1 VLYRLVALRRSH
13 VGALELP
20 RHEAMRVEMAVPD
33 LRCPVESLDQRLLIW
48 RGGSSKFEFE
58 LHLANRHWITTYGAR
73 RPCAPEAEYAARLGY
88 WQSAALDRFAGFLP
102 DDWLVGHGASSVRT
116 ARPRVTR
123 DAHHVGNSDGRR
135 VETLCSDVTARGGP
149 ADCVLSRTDCTG
161 QVLQQIQLPARH
173 RGPERTEGEVSPGP
187 NPRANIR

>member
-1 VLYRLVALRRSH
+1 
-13 VGALELP
+13 
-20 RHEAMRVEMAVPD
+20 
-33 LRCPVESLDQRLLIW
+33 
-48 RGGSSKFEFE
+48 
-58 LHLANRHWITTYGAR
+58 
-73 RPCAPEAEYAARLGY
+73 LGY

-123 DAHHVGNSDGRR
+123 DAHHVGIPDGRR